1 MPVSTLEKVIVPL
14 GSEKV
19 EPASFGVGHGRGADR
34 VLSGGDDRRA
44 DDLGGRGAGGD
55 GDGRADRIAAGGMD
69 IVVGG
74 VGGGDGAGVRPV
86 DRARGVGDGAV
97 AAAVAVAGEGA
108 RGAAEGAVAVRAEGD
123 AARRIGVAAERRPC
137 RSR

>member
-1 MPVSTLEKVIVPL
+1 
-14 GSEKV
+14 
-19 EPASFGVGHGRGADR
+19 
-34 VLSGGDDRRA
+34 
-44 DDLGGRGAGGD
+44 
-55 GDGRADRIAAGGMD
+55 MD

-74 VGGGDGAGVRPV
+74 VGGGDRVGPAV

-123 AARRIGVAAERRPC
+123 AARRIGVAADAAVSVTVTVQVEPWSTTTGLAQVTTVAVERAVTVMSKP
-137 RSR
+137 SASTLSLWMSPLWVYAASMLWIPPSTVAAV